1 MHDLDI
7 ERRVLATRPFGKLK
21 VKDILSEVTWWC
33 INGEEVLMCDL
44 GIEILILTA
53 RPWVS

>member
-21 VKDILSEVTWWC
+21 VKDILSGVAWWC
-33 INGEEVLMCDL
+33 SNREEVLMCDL
-44 GIEILILTA
+44 GIERLVLTS
-53 RPWVS
+53 RH